1 MRCNSSTVPAAVSS
15 ARFYKKSL
23 TNPREDV
30 KIWSE
35 SEDLPLIVEV
45 IQQAFGI
52 KGEVYFLI
60 ENLHFIS
67 FFRNCFTVSELIYCL
82 TSFKL
87 K

>member
-15 ARFYKKSL
+15 VRFYNKSL

-35 SEDLPLIVEV
+35 SEDLPLIVEF

-52 KGEVYFLI
+52 KGEVNFLREKSSLYFLMNEI
-60 ENLHFIS
+60 D
-67 FFRNCFTVSELIYCL
+67 
-82 TSFKL
+82 
-87 K
+87 